1 MSKDN
6 GCVGEKSMAPPVIRL
21 GLIGCGTVGSALA
34 QQHIARETLLARRL
48 GARLHLARVAV
59 RDTRRQR
66 PVPRTALTDDAAD
79 IAGDP
84 EIDVVIEASG
94 AVHAAEWLRTAL
106 GRGAAVVTASKQ
118 AVARTP
124 ALLERLVRRDQ
135 RLWCEGAVAAGVPV
149 VRALRESLAGEEVH
163 SIRGVLNG
171 TSTFLLTRLEA
182 GQTFEQAL
190 ADARSLGYTES
201 DPSADL
207 DGSDA
212 AAKIAI
218 LCTVAWRTP
227 VLAGNVTVTGI
238 EGVVSIAREGGWRL
252 VATAW
257 RDGDRVHASVAPER
271 LTDSDPLASARGV
284 VNVVEVKASLAGAL
298 TWSGAGAG
306 GTATASAL
314 VGDTLSAAR
323 QALRRLRARVAA

>member
-1 MSKDN
+1 
-6 GCVGEKSMAPPVIRL
+6 MAPPIVRL
-21 GLIGCGTVGSALA
+21 GLIGCGTVGSAFAEQLL
-34 QQHIARETLLARRL
+34 AREPLLARRL

-59 RDTRRQR
+59 RDTKRQR
-66 PVPRTALTDDAAD
+66 PVSRMVLTDDAAA
-79 IAGDP
+79 IAADP
-84 EIDVVIEASG
+84 DIDVVIEASG
-94 AVHAAEWLRTAL
+94 HAQASEWLRTAL

-182 GQTFEQAL
+182 GQTFDAAL
-190 ADARSLGYTES
+190 ADARSLGYTEA
-201 DPSADL
+201 DPTSDL

-227 VLAGNVTVTGI
+227 VLADHVTVTGI
-238 EGVVSIAREGGWRL
+238 SGVIPVAREGGWRL
-252 VATAW
+252 VATAT
-257 RDGDRVHASVAPER
+257 RDGDRVYAKVAPER
-271 LTDSDPLASARGV
+271 LLAADPLSSAHGV

-306 GTATASAL
+306 GAATASAL

-323 QALRRLRARVAA
+323 QALRRLRAKVAA

>member
-1 MSKDN
+1 
-6 GCVGEKSMAPPVIRL
+6 MAPPIVRL
-21 GLIGCGTVGSALA
+21 GLIGCGTVGSAFAEQLL
-34 QQHIARETLLARRL
+34 AREPLLARRL

-66 PVPRTALTDDAAD
+66 PVPRYSLTDDAAE
-79 IAGDP
+79 IASDP
-84 EIDVVIEASG
+84 DIDVVVEASG
-94 AVHAAEWLRTAL
+94 ALHASDWLRTAL
-106 GRGAAVVTASKQ
+106 ARGASVVTASKQ

-149 VRALRESLAGEEVH
+149 VRALRESLAGEEVQ

-182 GQTFEQAL
+182 GATFEAAL
-190 ADARSLGYTES
+190 ADARALGYTEA
-201 DPSADL
+201 DPRADL

-227 VLAGNVTVTGI
+227 VLVDHVDVTGI
-238 EGVVSIAREGGWRL
+238 NAILPVAREGGWRL
-252 VATAW
+252 VATAT
-257 RDGDRVHASVAPER
+257 RDGERVRATVAPER
-271 LTDSDPLASARGV
+271 LSSTDPLASAFGV

-306 GTATASAL
+306 GAATASAL

>member
-1 MSKDN
+1 
-6 GCVGEKSMAPPVIRL
+6 MAPPVIRL
-21 GLIGCGTVGSALA
+21 GLIGCGTIGSAFAEQLLV
-34 QQHIARETLLARRL
+34 REPLLARRL

-59 RDTRRQR
+59 RDIRRQR
-66 PVPRTALTDDAAD
+66 PVPRMTLTNDASD
-79 IAGDP
+79 IANDP
-84 EIDVVIEASG
+84 DIDVVVEASG
-94 AVHAAEWLRTAL
+94 AAPASVWLRAAL
-106 GRGAAVVTASKQ
+106 GRGASVVTASKQ

-149 VRALRESLAGEEVH
+149 VRALRESLAGEEVQ

-182 GQTFEQAL
+182 GQTFDHAL
-190 ADARSLGYTES
+190 ADARALGYTED

-227 VLAGNVTVTGI
+227 VLVDQVTVTGI
-238 EGVVSIAREGGWRL
+238 DSVLSVAHEGGWRL
-252 VATAW
+252 VASAV
-257 RDGDRVHASVAPER
+257 RDGDRVVARVSPER
-271 LTDSDPLASARGV
+271 LLPSDPLSSAQGV

-306 GTATASAL
+306 GAATASAL

-323 QALRRLRARVAA
+323 QALRRLRAKVAA

>member
-1 MSKDN
+1 
-6 GCVGEKSMAPPVIRL
+6 MAPPVIRL
-21 GLIGCGTVGSALA
+21 GLIGCGTVGSAFAEQL
-34 QQHIARETLLARRL
+34 IAREPLLARRL
-48 GARLHLARVAV
+48 GARLHLARIAV
-59 RDTRRQR
+59 RDTRRPR
-66 PVPRTALTDDAAD
+66 PVPRFAITDDAAG

-84 EIDVVIEASG
+84 DIDVLIEASG
-94 AVHAAEWLRTAL
+94 AAQASEWLRTAL
-106 GRGAAVVTASKQ
+106 GRGASVVTASKQ

-182 GQTFEQAL
+182 GATLDAAL
-190 ADARSLGYTES
+190 ADARKLGYAEA
-201 DPSADL
+201 DPAADL
-207 DGSDA
+207 NGSDA

-227 VLAGNVTVTGI
+227 VLADQVSVTGI
-238 EGVVSIAREGGWRL
+238 EAVIPVAREGGWRL
-252 VATAW
+252 VATAV
-257 RDGDRVHASVAPER
+257 RDGDRIRAHVGPVR
-271 LTDSDPLASARGV
+271 LLASDPLASAQGV
-284 VNVVEVKASLAGAL
+284 VNVVEVRASLAGAL

-306 GTATASAL
+306 GAATASAL

-323 QALRRLRARVAA
+323 QALRRLRARIAA

>member
-1 MSKDN
+1 
-6 GCVGEKSMAPPVIRL
+6 MAPPVIRL
-21 GLIGCGTVGSALA
+21 GLIGCGTVGSAFAEQLL
-34 QQHIARETLLARRL
+34 AREPVLARRL

-59 RDTRRQR
+59 RDTRRKR
-66 PVPRTALTDDAAD
+66 PVPRTSLTDDAAE
-79 IAGDP
+79 IASDP
-84 EIDVVIEASG
+84 DIDVVIEASG
-94 AVHAAEWLRTAL
+94 APDASEWLRTAL

-118 AVARTP
+118 VVARTP

-182 GQTFEQAL
+182 GQTFDQAL
-190 ADARSLGYTES
+190 ADARSLGYTEA

-207 DGSDA
+207 DGTDA

-227 VLAGNVTVTGI
+227 VLAGEVRVTGI
-238 EGVVSIAREGGWRL
+238 EGVIPVACEGGWRL

-257 RDGDRVHASVAPER
+257 RDGDRIRATVGPER
-271 LTDSDPLASARGV
+271 LAPADPLASALGV

-306 GTATASAL
+306 GVATASAL
-314 VGDTLSAAR
+314 VGDTLSASR
-323 QALRRLRARVAA
+323 QALHRLRARVAA

>member
-1 MSKDN
+1 
-6 GCVGEKSMAPPVIRL
+6 MAPPIVRL
-21 GLIGCGTVGSALA
+21 GLIGCGTVGSAFAEQLL
-34 QQHIARETLLARRL
+34 AREPLLARRL

-79 IAGDP
+79 IARDP
-84 EIDVVIEASG
+84 DIDVVVEASG
-94 AVHAAEWLRTAL
+94 APQAADWLRTAL
-106 GRGAAVVTASKQ
+106 GRGASVVTASKQ

-149 VRALRESLAGEEVH
+149 VRALRESLAGEEVQ

-182 GQTFEQAL
+182 GATFETAL
-190 ADARSLGYTES
+190 AEARALGYTEA
-201 DPSADL
+201 DPGADL
-207 DGSDA
+207 DGTDA

-227 VLAGNVTVTGI
+227 VLVDQVTVTGI
-238 EGVVSIAREGGWRL
+238 DATLPVAREGGWRL
-252 VATAW
+252 VATAT
-257 RDGDRVHASVAPER
+257 RDGDRVRATVEPQR
-271 LTDSDPLASARGV
+271 LLPHDPLASAHGV
-284 VNVVEVKASLAGAL
+284 VNVVEVRASLAGAL

-306 GTATASAL
+306 GAATASAL

-323 QALRRLRARVAA
+323 QALRRLRARLAA

>member
-1 MSKDN
+1 
-6 GCVGEKSMAPPVIRL
+6 MAPPIVRL
-21 GLIGCGTVGSALA
+21 GLIGCGNVGSAFAEQLLL
-34 QQHIARETLLARRL
+34 REPILARRL

-59 RDTRRQR
+59 RDTTKRR
-66 PVPRTALTDDAAD
+66 PVPRHVVTDDAAG
-79 IAGDP
+79 IAADP
-84 EIDVVIEASG
+84 DIDVVIEASG
-94 AVHAAEWLRTAL
+94 APHAADWLRIAL
-106 GRGAAVVTASKQ
+106 GRGACVVTATKQ

-163 SIRGVLNG
+163 AIRGVLNG
-171 TSTFLLTRLEA
+171 TSTYLLTRLEA
-182 GQTFEQAL
+182 GATFEAAL
-190 ADARSLGYTES
+190 ADARVLGYAEA
-201 DPSADL
+201 DPRADL

-218 LCTVAWRTP
+218 LGTVAWRTP
-227 VLAGNVTVTGI
+227 VQVDHVSVTGI
-238 EGVVSIAREGGWRL
+238 GSVLPIARQGGWRL
-252 VATAW
+252 VATAT
-257 RDGDRVHASVAPER
+257 RDGDRVVARVAPER
-271 LTDSDPLASARGV
+271 LEAKDPLSSAHGV

-306 GTATASAL
+306 GAATASAL
-314 VGDTLSAAR
+314 VGDTLSASR

>member
-1 MSKDN
+1 
-6 GCVGEKSMAPPVIRL
+6 MAPPIVRL
-21 GLIGCGTVGSALA
+21 GLIGCGTVGSAFAEQLVL
-34 QQHIARETLLARRL
+34 REPALARRL

-66 PVPRTALTDDAAD
+66 PVPRNTITDDAAG
-79 IAGDP
+79 IAADP
-84 EIDVVIEASG
+84 DIDVVVEASG
-94 AVHAAEWLRTAL
+94 APRTAEWLRTAL
-106 GRGAAVVTASKQ
+106 GRGACVVTASKQ

-163 SIRGVLNG
+163 AIRGVLNG

-182 GQTFEQAL
+182 GTTFETAL
-190 ADARSLGYTES
+190 ADARALGYAEA
-201 DPSADL
+201 DPAADL

-212 AAKIAI
+212 AAKLAI
-218 LCTVAWRTP
+218 LCTVAWRAPLT
-227 VLAGNVTVTGI
+227 ADRVTVNGI
-238 EGVVSIAREGGWRL
+238 QGILPVAREGGWRL
-252 VATAW
+252 VATAR
-257 RDGDRVHASVAPER
+257 RDGDRVVASVSPER
-271 LTDSDPLASARGV
+271 LHHLDPLSSALGV
-284 VNVVEVKASLAGAL
+284 VNVVEVKASLAGTL

-306 GTATASAL
+306 GAATASAL

>member
-1 MSKDN
+1 
-6 GCVGEKSMAPPVIRL
+6 MAPPIVRL
-21 GLIGCGTVGSALA
+21 GLIGCGTVGSAFAEQLL
-34 QQHIARETLLARRL
+34 AREPLLSRRL
-48 GARLHLARVAV
+48 GARLHVARVAV
-59 RDTRRQR
+59 RDTQRQR
-66 PVPRTALTDDAAD
+66 PVPRTSLTDDAAD
-79 IAGDP
+79 IASDP
-84 EIDVVIEASG
+84 DIDVVVEASG
-94 AVHAAEWLRTAL
+94 APQAADWLRIAL
-106 GRGAAVVTASKQ
+106 GRGASVVTASKQ

-182 GQTFEQAL
+182 GSTFDAAL
-190 ADARSLGYTES
+190 ADARSLGYTEA
-201 DPSADL
+201 DPTADL

-218 LCTVAWRTP
+218 LCTVAWRIP
-227 VLAGNVTVTGI
+227 VLADQVTVTGI
-238 EGVVSIAREGGWRL
+238 SGVLGVAREGGWRL
-252 VATAW
+252 VATAT
-257 RDGDRVHASVAPER
+257 RDGDRIRATVTPER
-271 LTDSDPLASARGV
+271 LLAGDALASAHGV
-284 VNVVEVKASLAGAL
+284 VNVVEVRASLAGAL

-306 GTATASAL
+306 GAATASAL

-323 QALRRLRARVAA
+323 QALRRLREKVAA

>member
-1 MSKDN
+1 
-6 GCVGEKSMAPPVIRL
+6 MAPPIVRL
-21 GLIGCGTVGSALA
+21 GLIGCGTVGTAFAEQLLL
-34 QQHIARETLLARRL
+34 REPLLARRL

-59 RDTRRQR
+59 RDTTRQR
-66 PVPRTALTDDAAD
+66 PVPRTALTDDASD
-79 IAGDP
+79 IASDP
-84 EIDVVIEASG
+84 NIDVVIEASG
-94 AVHAAEWLRTAL
+94 ASQAAEWLRTAL
-106 GRGAAVVTASKQ
+106 GRGATVVTASKQ

-135 RLWCEGAVAAGVPV
+135 RLWCEGAVAAGIPV

-182 GQTFEQAL
+182 GSTLDAAL
-190 ADARSLGYTES
+190 ADARSLGYTEA
-201 DPSADL
+201 DPTADL

-227 VLAGNVTVTGI
+227 VLADQVSVTGI
-238 EGVVSIAREGGWRL
+238 AGIFPVAREGGWRL
-252 VATAW
+252 VATAT
-257 RDGDRVHASVAPER
+257 RDGDRIHATVSPER
-271 LTDSDPLASARGV
+271 LTAGDPLASAHGV
-284 VNVVEVKASLAGAL
+284 VNVVEVKAALAGAL

-306 GTATASAL
+306 GAATASAL

-323 QALRRLRARVAA
+323 QALHRMRARAAA

>member
-1 MSKDN
+1 
-6 GCVGEKSMAPPVIRL
+6 MAPPIVRL
-21 GLIGCGTVGSALA
+21 GLIGCGTVGSAYAEQLL
-34 QQHIARETLLARRL
+34 AREPLLARRL

-66 PVPRTALTDDAAD
+66 LVPRTALTDDAAE
-79 IAGDP
+79 IACDP
-84 EIDVVIEASG
+84 DIDVVVEASG
-94 AVHAAEWLRTAL
+94 APQAADWLRTAL
-106 GRGAAVVTASKQ
+106 GRGASVVTASKQ

-149 VRALRESLAGEEVH
+149 VRALRESLAGEEVQ

-182 GQTFEQAL
+182 GATFETAL
-190 ADARSLGYTES
+190 SDARALGYTEA

-207 DGSDA
+207 DGTDA

-227 VLAGNVTVTGI
+227 VLADHVSVTGI
-238 EGVVSIAREGGWRL
+238 HEILTVAREGGWRL
-252 VATAW
+252 VANAV
-257 RDGDRVHASVAPER
+257 RDGDRVRATVAPER
-271 LTDSDPLASARGV
+271 LLPTDPLASAYGV
-284 VNVVEVKASLAGAL
+284 VNVVEVRASLAGAL

-306 GTATASAL
+306 GAATASAL

-323 QALRRLRARVAA
+323 QALRRLRARIAA

>member
-1 MSKDN
+1 
-6 GCVGEKSMAPPVIRL
+6 MAPPIVRL
-21 GLIGCGTVGSALA
+21 GLIGCGTVGSAFA
-34 QQHIARETLLARRL
+34 EQLLAREPQFAGCI

-59 RDTRRQR
+59 RDPLKSR
-66 PVPRTALTDDAAD
+66 PVPRRLVTTDAGDLAAD
-79 IAGDP
+79 PD
-84 EIDVVIEASG
+84 IDVVVEASG
-94 AVHAAEWLRTAL
+94 APPSAGWIRVAL
-106 GRGAAVVTASKQ
+106 GRGACVVTAGKQ

-182 GQTFEQAL
+182 GATFDAAL
-190 ADARSLGYTES
+190 AEARSLGFAEA
-201 DPSADL
+201 DGRADL

-218 LCTVAWRTP
+218 LATLAWRSP
-227 VLAGNVTVTGI
+227 VLADHVSVTGLDAI
-238 EGVVSIAREGGWRL
+238 LPLAREGGWRL
-252 VATAW
+252 IATAT
-257 RDGDRVHASVAPER
+257 RHGDRVHATVGPER
-271 LTDSDPLASARGV
+271 LHPGDPLARATGV
-284 VNVVEVKASLAGAL
+284 LNVVEVRAALAGAL

-306 GTATASAL
+306 GAATASAL

>member
-1 MSKDN
+1 
-6 GCVGEKSMAPPVIRL
+6 MAPPIVRL
-21 GLIGCGTVGSALA
+21 GLIGCGTVGSAFSEQLL
-34 QQHIARETLLARRL
+34 AREPLLARRL

-66 PVPRTALTDDAAD
+66 PVPRTTLTDDAAE

-84 EIDVVIEASG
+84 DIDVVVEASG
-94 AVHAAEWLRTAL
+94 APHAADWLRTAL
-106 GRGAAVVTASKQ
+106 GRGACVVTASKQ

-171 TSTFLLTRLEA
+171 TTTFLLTRLEA
-182 GQTFEQAL
+182 GATFEAAL
-190 ADARSLGYTES
+190 ADARALGYAEA

-227 VLAGNVTVTGI
+227 VLAEHVTVTGI
-238 EGVVSIAREGGWRL
+238 NAVLPVAREGGWRL
-252 VATAW
+252 VATAQ
-257 RDGDRVHASVAPER
+257 REGDRVRAIVGPER
-271 LTDSDPLASARGV
+271 LSATDPLASAHGV

-306 GTATASAL
+306 GAATASAL

>member
-1 MSKDN
+1 
-6 GCVGEKSMAPPVIRL
+6 MAPPVIRL
-21 GLIGCGTVGSALA
+21 GLIGCGTVGSAFAGQLL
-34 QQHIARETLLARRL
+34 AREPVLARRL

-66 PVPRTALTDDAAD
+66 PVPRASLTDDAAA

-84 EIDVVIEASG
+84 DIDVVIEASG
-94 AVHAAEWLRTAL
+94 APEAAAWLGTAL

-182 GQTFEQAL
+182 GQTFDQAL
-190 ADARSLGYTES
+190 ADARSSGYAEA

-207 DGSDA
+207 NGSDA

-227 VLAGNVTVTGI
+227 VLVGAVSVTGI
-238 EGVVSIAREGGWRL
+238 EDIVRVAGEGGWRL
-252 VATAW
+252 VARAW
-257 RDGDRVHASVAPER
+257 RDGDRVRATVAPER
-271 LTDSDPLASARGV
+271 LISTDPLAGARGV

-306 GTATASAL
+306 GSATASAL

-323 QALRRLRARVAA
+323 QALHRLRARVAA

>member
-1 MSKDN
+1 
-6 GCVGEKSMAPPVIRL
+6 MAPPIVRL
-21 GLIGCGTVGSALA
+21 GLIGCGTVGSAFAEQLLL
-34 QQHIARETLLARRL
+34 REPLLARQL

-59 RDTRRQR
+59 RDTTRQR

-79 IAGDP
+79 IASDP
-84 EIDVVIEASG
+84 DIDVVIEASG
-94 AVHAAEWLRTAL
+94 ASQAAEWLRSAL
-106 GRGAAVVTASKQ
+106 GRGATVVTASKQ

-182 GQTFEQAL
+182 GSTLDAAL
-190 ADARSLGYTES
+190 ADARSLGYTEA
-201 DPSADL
+201 DPTADL

-227 VLAGNVTVTGI
+227 VLADHVTVTGI
-238 EGVVSIAREGGWRL
+238 AGVLPVAREGRWRL
-252 VATAW
+252 VATAT
-257 RDGDRVHASVAPER
+257 RDGDHIRATVRPER
-271 LTDSDPLASARGV
+271 LEAGDPLASAHGV
-284 VNVVEVKASLAGAL
+284 VNVVEVKAALAGAL

-306 GTATASAL
+306 GAATASAL

-323 QALRRLRARVAA
+323 QALRRLRAKAAA

>member
-1 MSKDN
+1 
-6 GCVGEKSMAPPVIRL
+6 MAPPIVRL
-21 GLIGCGTVGSALA
+21 GLIGCGTVGSAFAEQLLL
-34 QQHIARETLLARRL
+34 REPILARRL

-59 RDTRRQR
+59 RDTAKRR
-66 PVPRTALTDDAAD
+66 PVPRHVVTDNAAEIAAD
-79 IAGDP
+79 PD
-84 EIDVVIEASG
+84 IDVLVEASG
-94 AVHAAEWLRTAL
+94 APDAADWLRTAL
-106 GRGAAVVTASKQ
+106 GRGACVVTATKQ

-149 VRALRESLAGEEVH
+149 VRALRESLAGEEVQA
-163 SIRGVLNG
+163 IRGVLNG
-171 TSTFLLTRLEA
+171 TSTYLLTKLEA
-182 GQTFEQAL
+182 GATFQAAL
-190 ADARSLGYTES
+190 DDAKALGYAET
-201 DPSADL
+201 DPRADL

-227 VLAGNVTVTGI
+227 VPVDHVSVTGI
-238 EGVVSIAREGGWRL
+238 ENILSVAREGGWRL
-252 VATAW
+252 VATAT
-257 RDGDRVHASVAPER
+257 RDGDRVVARVAPQR
-271 LTDSDPLASARGV
+271 LDAKDPLSSAHGV
-284 VNVVEVKASLAGAL
+284 VNVVEVRASLAGAL

-306 GTATASAL
+306 GAATASAL

>member
-1 MSKDN
+1 
-6 GCVGEKSMAPPVIRL
+6 MAPPVIRL
-21 GLIGCGTVGSALA
+21 GLIGCGTVGSAFAEQL
-34 QQHIARETLLARRL
+34 IAREPVLARRL
-48 GARLHLARVAV
+48 GARLHLARIAV
-59 RDTRRQR
+59 RDTRRTR
-66 PVPRTALTDDAAD
+66 AVPRFTITDDAAG
-79 IAGDP
+79 IASDP
-84 EIDVVIEASG
+84 DIDVLIEASG
-94 AVHAAEWLRTAL
+94 APQASEWLRTAL

-182 GQTFEQAL
+182 GDTLDTAL
-190 ADARSLGYTES
+190 ADARRLGYTEA

-207 DGSDA
+207 NGSDA

-227 VLAGNVTVTGI
+227 ILADHVSVTGI
-238 EGVVSIAREGGWRL
+238 ENVIPVAREGGWRL
-252 VATAW
+252 VATAT
-257 RDGDRVHASVAPER
+257 RDSDRVRARVAPER
-271 LTDSDPLASARGV
+271 LDVSDPLAAARGV
-284 VNVVEVKASLAGAL
+284 VNVVEVRASLAGAL

-306 GTATASAL
+306 GAATASAL

-323 QALRRLRARVAA
+323 QALRRLRARIAA

>member
-1 MSKDN
+1 
-6 GCVGEKSMAPPVIRL
+6 MAPPVIRL
-21 GLIGCGTVGSALA
+21 GLIGCGTVGSAFAEQLL
-34 QQHIARETLLARRL
+34 AREPILSRRL

-59 RDTRRQR
+59 RDTKRKR
-66 PVPRTALTDDAAD
+66 PVPRTSLTDDAAD

-84 EIDVVIEASG
+84 DIDVVIEASG
-94 AVHAAEWLRTAL
+94 AAQASEWLRSAL
-106 GRGAAVVTASKQ
+106 GRGATVVTASKQ

-149 VRALRESLAGEEVH
+149 VRALRESLAGEEVL

-190 ADARSLGYTES
+190 GDARTLGYSEA

-227 VLAGNVTVTGI
+227 VLASDVAVTGI
-238 EGVVSIAREGGWRL
+238 DGIVPLAREGGWRL

-257 RDGDRVHASVAPER
+257 RDGDRVRATVAPER
-271 LTDSDPLASARGV
+271 LSGTDSLASARGV

-306 GTATASAL
+306 GAATASAL

-323 QALRRLRARVAA
+323 QALHRLRARIAA

>member
-1 MSKDN
+1 
-6 GCVGEKSMAPPVIRL
+6 MAPPVIRL
-21 GLIGCGTVGSALA
+21 GLIGCGTVGSAFAEQL
-34 QQHIARETLLARRL
+34 IAREPLLARRL
-48 GARLHLARVAV
+48 GARLHLARIAV
-59 RDTRRQR
+59 RDTRRPR
-66 PVPRTALTDDAAD
+66 PVPRFAITDDAAG

-84 EIDVVIEASG
+84 DIDVLIEASG
-94 AVHAAEWLRTAL
+94 AAQASEWLRTAL
-106 GRGAAVVTASKQ
+106 GRGASVVTASKQ

-182 GQTFEQAL
+182 GATLDAAL
-190 ADARSLGYTES
+190 ADARKLGYAEA
-201 DPSADL
+201 DPAADL
-207 DGSDA
+207 NGSDA

-227 VLAGNVTVTGI
+227 VLADQVSVTGI
-238 EGVVSIAREGGWRL
+238 EAVIPVAREGGWRL
-252 VATAW
+252 VATAF
-257 RDGDRVHASVAPER
+257 RDGDRIRAHVGPVR
-271 LTDSDPLASARGV
+271 LLASDPLASAQGV
-284 VNVVEVKASLAGAL
+284 VNVVEVRASLAGAL

-306 GTATASAL
+306 GAATASAL

-323 QALRRLRARVAA
+323 QALRRLRARIAA

>member
-1 MSKDN
+1 
-6 GCVGEKSMAPPVIRL
+6 MAPPVIRL
-21 GLIGCGTVGSALA
+21 GLIGCGTVGSAFAEQLLV
-34 QQHIARETLLARRL
+34 REPLLARRL

-59 RDTRRQR
+59 RDTKRLR
-66 PVPRTALTDDAAD
+66 PVSRTLLTDDAAA
-79 IAGDP
+79 IAADP
-84 EIDVVIEASG
+84 DIDVVIEASG
-94 AVHAAEWLRTAL
+94 DARASEWLRTAL

-118 AVARTP
+118 VVARTP

-182 GQTFEQAL
+182 GQTFDAAL
-190 ADARSLGYTES
+190 ADARSLGYTEA
-201 DPSADL
+201 DPTSDL

-227 VLAGNVTVTGI
+227 VLADHVTVTGI
-238 EGVVSIAREGGWRL
+238 SGVIPVAREGGWRL
-252 VATAW
+252 VATAT
-257 RDGDRVHASVAPER
+257 RDGDRVYAQVAPER
-271 LTDSDPLASARGV
+271 LLTADPLSSAHGV

-306 GTATASAL
+306 GAATASAL

>member
-1 MSKDN
+1 
-6 GCVGEKSMAPPVIRL
+6 MAPPIVRL
-21 GLIGCGTVGSALA
+21 GLIGCGTVGSAFAEQLLV
-34 QQHIARETLLARRL
+34 REPLLARRL

-59 RDTRRQR
+59 RDLHKKR
-66 PVPRTALTDDAAD
+66 PVPRVTLTDDAASVASD
-79 IAGDP
+79 HD
-84 EIDVVIEASG
+84 IDVLIEASG
-94 AVHAAEWLRTAL
+94 APQAADWLRTAL
-106 GRGAAVVTASKQ
+106 ARGATVVTANKQ

-163 SIRGVLNG
+163 AIRGVLNG
-171 TSTFLLTRLEA
+171 TSTFVLSRLEGGSSFDA
-182 GQTFEQAL
+182 AL
-190 ADARSLGYTES
+190 ADARARGYAEA
-201 DPSADL
+201 DASADL

-218 LCTVAWRTP
+218 LGTVAWRTP
-227 VLAGNVTVTGI
+227 LLVDHVTITGI
-238 EGVVSIAREGGWRL
+238 AGILPVAREGGWRL
-252 VATAW
+252 VATAV
-257 RDGDRVHASVAPER
+257 REGDRIRATVAPER
-271 LTDSDPLASARGV
+271 LGAGDALTGAYGV

-306 GTATASAL
+306 GAATASAL

>member
-1 MSKDN
+1 
-6 GCVGEKSMAPPVIRL
+6 MAPPIVRL
-21 GLIGCGTVGSALA
+21 GLIGCGTVGSAFAEQLLL
-34 QQHIARETLLARRL
+34 REPLLARRL

-59 RDTRRQR
+59 RDTTRPR
-66 PVPRTALTDDAAD
+66 PVPRAALTDDAAD

-84 EIDVVIEASG
+84 DIDVVIEASG
-94 AVHAAEWLRTAL
+94 APHAADWLRTAL
-106 GRGAAVVTASKQ
+106 GRGATVVTASKQ
-118 AVARTP
+118 VVARTP

-182 GQTFEQAL
+182 GSTLDAAL
-190 ADARSLGYTES
+190 ADARSLGYAEA
-201 DPSADL
+201 DPTADL

-218 LCTVAWRTP
+218 LGTVAWRTP
-227 VLAGNVTVTGI
+227 VLSDHVTVTGI
-238 EGVVSIAREGGWRL
+238 GAVIPVAREGGWRL
-252 VATAW
+252 VATAT
-257 RDGDRVHASVAPER
+257 RDGDRIRATVGPER
-271 LTDSDPLASARGV
+271 LTAGDPLASAHGV

-306 GTATASAL
+306 GAATASAL

-323 QALRRLRARVAA
+323 QALHRLRARAAA

>member
-1 MSKDN
+1 
-6 GCVGEKSMAPPVIRL
+6 MAPPIVRL
-21 GLIGCGTVGSALA
+21 GLIGCGTVGSAFAEQLL
-34 QQHIARETLLARRL
+34 AREPLLARRL

-66 PVPRTALTDDAAD
+66 PVARTAITDDAAA
-79 IAGDP
+79 IAADP

-94 AVHAAEWLRTAL
+94 ALRASEWLRTAL

-118 AVARTP
+118 VVARTP

-149 VRALRESLAGEEVH
+149 VRALHESLAGEEVH
-163 SIRGVLNG
+163 AIRGVLNG
-171 TSTFLLTRLEA
+171 TTTFLLSRLEA
-182 GQTFEQAL
+182 GFSLEDSLSEARARGYAE
-190 ADARSLGYTES
+190 ADPT
-201 DPSADL
+201 ADL
-207 DGSDA
+207 DGTDA

-218 LCTVAWRTP
+218 LSTVAWRTP
-227 VLAGNVTVTGI
+227 VLAEQVSVTGI
-238 EGVVSIAREGGWRL
+238 IDVLALAREGGWRL
-252 VATAW
+252 VATAT
-257 RDGDRVHASVAPER
+257 RDGDRIRATVAPER
-271 LTDSDPLASARGV
+271 LRPGDPLASAHGV

-306 GTATASAL
+306 GAATASAL